1 MNHKPMEEIRKLS
14 KKPGKILKPKNIDK
28 IPREVKILAITYLV
42 YSLGS
47 KSVSFFI
54 PIYVENILG
63 NVSLAGIVVSLYG
76 IAMIILD
83 VPIGDLLDRVGRK
96 SLVLIGMLIRGVAG
110 ILFFISTGI
119 EHLIL
124 ARLTDGTGIS
134 FSWDSV
140 WTMVRDKSPKKLESE
155 SMALFQMGPV
165 FSSIIGPILGGFLA
179 LEIGLRPVFLLFA
192 LLSFTGLLISY
203 KWVDESFEKK
213 ESIGDGVKDVVEKDK
228 IFKKS
233 IIDLENLG
241 SKSLL
246 PLVQI
251 LLYGVCLSNIWFI
264 VPLFAKSLGLNL
276 FMTGLLMGVM
286 YIPGIFKYWFS
297 EFSDRIGDKKLIFYL
312 SIIGSII
319 ILPLIFISDIWIL
332 FGVIV
337 PFFAIL
343 LGLNPSISALV
354 TKTTP
359 GDEMGELT
367 GLYQNFKHMGMF
379 FGPFIA
385 GFMADYFWISAPFV
399 ISTISLVLLSIITL
413 WSGFDI

>member
-14 KKPGKILKPKNIDK
+14 KKPGKILKPRNIEK
-28 IPREVKILAITYLV
+28 IPKEVKILALTYFV
-42 YSLGS
+42 YTLGS

-54 PIYVENILG
+54 PVYVENILG

-83 VPIGDLLDRVGRK
+83 VPVGDLLDRIGRK
-96 SLVLIGMLIRGVAG
+96 TLVLTGMLVRGIAG
-110 ILFFISTGI
+110 ILFFFSTGI

-155 SMALFQMGPV
+155 SMALFEMGPV
-165 FSSIIGPILGGFLA
+165 FSSIVGPILGGFLA
-179 LEIGLRPVFLLFA
+179 LKVGLRPVFLLFV
-192 LLSFTGLLISY
+192 LLSFTGLLIAY

-213 ESIGDGVKDVVEKDK
+213 ESIEDGVKDVVEKDK

-233 IIDLENLG
+233 IVDLENLG
-241 SKSLL
+241 YRSLL
-246 PLVQI
+246 PLIQI

-276 FMTGLLMGVM
+276 FLTGLLIGAM
-286 YIPGIFKYWFS
+286 YMPGIFKYWFS
-297 EFSDRIGDKKLIFYL
+297 EISDKIGDKKLIFYL
-312 SIIGSII
+312 SVIGSIL
-319 ILPLIFISDIWIL
+319 ILPLIFISDMWIL
-332 FGVIV
+332 FAVIV
-337 PFFAIL
+337 PFFTIL
-343 LGLNPSISALV
+343 LGLSPSINALV

-385 GFMADYFWISAPFV
+385 GFMADYFWISAPFA
-399 ISTISLVLLSIITL
+399 ISTISLLILSIITL
-413 WSGFDI
+413 WSGFDM